1 MEEKIDNRKL
11 MYNLAKD
18 FYDEELAL
26 FYQLED
32 KANKYLYAISI
43 LFGLML
49 LSFKWIINK
58 IMPPQDVTEIVIL
71 TFFVITI
78 ISFAIVWALSFSV
91 IKLSKIPGLKFDDD
105 FIQAF
110 EKYENEKI
118 YSFLTKRFK
127 QFYSEIKKINKA
139 KAKNLKISRNI
150 AYIALFFLILT
161 VICTI
166 ISLFY

>member
-49 LSFKWIINK
+49 LSLKWIINK
-58 IMPPQDVTEIVIL
+58 IMPPQNLTEIAIL
-71 TFFVITI
+71 TFSVITI
-78 ISFAIVWALSFSV
+78 ISFAIVWALSFGV
-91 IKLSKIPGLKFDDD
+91 IKLSKVPRLKFDDN

-110 EKYENEKI
+110 EKYKSGEI
-118 YSFLTKRFK
+118 YLFLTKRFK
-127 QFYSEIKKINKA
+127 QIYSEIKKINKA
-139 KAKNLKISRNI
+139 KAKSLKISRNI
-150 AYIALFFLILT
+150 AYIALVFLILT

-166 ISLFY
+166 INLLY